1 MCQIVGFLQ
10 KITLSSGSCGLERA
24 RPLGWSG
31 WDGASDVCA
40 QLYEHG
46 PRATHGGD
54 AGRTLRGLQRLGEE
68 GTAEGRWS
76 PV

>member
-24 RPLGWSG
+24 RLLGWSG
-31 WDGASDVCA
+31 WDRASDVCA
-40 QLYEHG
+40 QRHERG
-46 PRATHGGD
+46 PRAAHGGD
-54 AGRTLRGLQRLGEE
+54 TGRALRRLRRLGEQ
-68 GTAEGRWS
+68 GTAEGRWG